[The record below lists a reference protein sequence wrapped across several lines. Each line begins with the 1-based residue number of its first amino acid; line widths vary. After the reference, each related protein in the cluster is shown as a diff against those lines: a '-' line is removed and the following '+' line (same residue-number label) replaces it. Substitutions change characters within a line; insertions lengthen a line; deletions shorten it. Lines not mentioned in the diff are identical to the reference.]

1 MSELI
6 QDEFMTT
13 NGHRPAETAERKT
26 ELHAVE
32 TESSA
37 TAADR
42 GVPPAFEDAAGEP
55 QAGGT
60 GGDEDKNRGTDSASF
75 ANSDGISADQ
85 GEGSRGRT
93 AASRPGRG
101 RRVNPDSGPFI
112 RLIVAGVTILGLVA
126 FAISFVALMEVAAW
140 LGLPSWMAWAVP
152 VFIDLAI
159 LVYAAAVLVHRAR
172 GERTIASWTALTIF
186 TLLSVVANSAH
197 ALAYGATDSW
207 QSLVGAGMA
216 AMVPIAI
223 FTATEQLARVAVED
237 PKTRDRELQEAARW
251 EAAQAEQ
258 EQQMVEL
265 EAQRE
270 EQKRRLEQ
278 EREEAR
284 RQAELESEEHETRLA
299 IARAQRERRI
309 EQAMAED
316 SGEPS
321 AAPVAQV
328 PAAPRTEKGS
338 TQAPSANS
346 SGGSTRGR
354 QSVADAADWVRRQI
368 EAGIEP
374 VGTAFAEEFGVSE
387 RTARRRLGDVRKTYP
402 ELFQADDEAD
412 DGADEEGQGQTGGF

>member
-6 QDEFMTT
+6 RDEFMTT

-32 TESSA
+32 PESST

-42 GVPPAFEDAAGEP
+42 GVPPAFDDAAGEP

-60 GGDEDKNRGTDSASF
+60 GGDEDKNRGTDSVSLAS
-75 ANSDGISADQ
+75 SDGISADQ

-93 AASRPGRG
+93 AASRPARG

-197 ALAYGATDSW
+197 ALAYGSTDSW

-237 PKTRDRELQEAARW
+237 PKTRDRELQEATRW
-251 EAAQAEQ
+251 EAVQAEQ

-265 EAQRE
+265 EAQRD

-309 EQAMAED
+309 EQAVAED
-316 SGEPS
+316 SGEAS

-328 PAAPRTEKGS
+328 PSAPRTEKGS
-338 TQAPSANS
+338 TQDRQASSASS
-346 SGGSTRGR
+346 SGGSSRGR
-354 QSVADAADWVRRQI
+354 QPVEDAADWVRRQI
-368 EAGIEP
+368 EAGVEP
-374 VGTAFAEEFGVSE
+374 VGTTFAEEFGVSD
-387 RTARRRLGDVRKTYP
+387 RTARRRLRDVRSAHP
-402 ELFQADDEAD
+402 ELFGDDAGEEAT
-412 DGADEEGQGQTGGF
+412 DEN

>member
-6 QDEFMTT
+6 RDESISE
-13 NGHRPAETAERKT
+13 NGKPAAAEVRRA
-26 ELHAVE
+26 ELHAVD
-32 TESSA
+32 A
-37 TAADR
+37 DPVADR
-42 GVPPAFEDAAGEP
+42 GVPPAFDAAGEP
-55 QAGGT
+55 QTGGT
-60 GGDEDKNRGTDSASF
+60 GGDEDENRGTGQSGSF
-75 ANSDGISADQ
+75 ADSDGISAGQ
-85 GEGSRGRT
+85 AHESPARPT
-93 AASRPGRG
+93 ASRLARG

-112 RLIVAGVTILGLVA
+112 RLIVAGVTVLGLVA

-172 GERTIASWTALTIF
+172 GERTIASWVALTIF
-186 TLLSVVANSAH
+186 TVLSVVANSAH
-197 ALAYGATDSW
+197 ALAYGQSDSW

-237 PKTRDRELQEAARW
+237 PKTRDRELVEAARW

-258 EQQMVEL
+258 QQQLVEL
-265 EAQRE
+265 EAQRD

-284 RQAELESEEHETRLA
+284 RQAELESEEHKTRLA

-309 EQAMAED
+309 EQAVAED
-316 SGEPS
+316 SGEAS
-321 AAPVAQV
+321 VAPVTQV
-328 PAAPRTEKGS
+328 PAAPRVEKGS
-338 TQAPSANS
+338 TQAGQASSASS
-346 SGGSTRGR
+346 SGGSSRGR
-354 QSVADAADWVRRQI
+354 QSVEEAAEWVRRQV
-368 EAGIEP
+368 EAGVEP
-374 VGTAFAEEFGVSE
+374 VGTTFAEEFGVSE

-412 DGADEEGQGQTGGF
+412 DEGQGQTGGF